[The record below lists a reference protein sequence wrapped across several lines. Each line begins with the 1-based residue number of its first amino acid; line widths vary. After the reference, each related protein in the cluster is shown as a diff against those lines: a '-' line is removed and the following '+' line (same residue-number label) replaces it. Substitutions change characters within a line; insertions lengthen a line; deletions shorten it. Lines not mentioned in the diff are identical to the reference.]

1 MPGRTG
7 KARQT
12 RLRTPGREAEY
23 RRRHADVWPEV
34 LADRSARAVTAPGDA
49 TLRTVVCFGDS
60 NTHGWERTVGR
71 LGRDA
76 RWPGVVRLELG
87 SGWEV
92 IEDGLGGRTAGVDD
106 PYSEFRDGRR
116 QLLPCLWAHAPVDL
130 VAIMLGT
137 NDLKATFHLSAVD
150 ISRAINLHV
159 ELALRSLSGPDSTS
173 PRVLVIAPAPLGS
186 RETIPESSGLADA
199 IAESRLLAPL
209 YREVAADAG
218 VDFLDAGE
226 VAAVSPLDGIHLDA
240 AGHRALGLAVA
251 ERVRSIFGPAAD

>member
-1 MPGRTG
+1 MTD
-7 KARQT
+7 
-12 RLRTPGREAEY
+12 L
-23 RRRHADVWPEV
+23 D
-34 LADRSARAVTAPGDA
+34 DA

-76 RWPGVVRLELG
+76 RWPGVLRLELG
-87 SGWEV
+87 PGWDV
-92 IEDGLGGRTAGVDD
+92 VEDGLGGRTASVDD
-106 PYSEFRDGRR
+106 PFSEYRNGRH

-137 NDLKATFHLSAVD
+137 NDLKETFHLSAVD

-159 ELALRSLSGPDSTS
+159 ELAQRSLSGPDSTS

-186 RETIPESSGLADA
+186 RETIAESSGLADA
-199 IAESRLLAPL
+199 IAESRRLAPL
-209 YREVAADAG
+209 YREVAANAG
-218 VDFLDAGE
+218 VEFLDAGE

-240 AGHRALGLAVA
+240 AGHRALGRAVA
-251 ERVRSIFGPAAD
+251 DSVRRIFGPPAD